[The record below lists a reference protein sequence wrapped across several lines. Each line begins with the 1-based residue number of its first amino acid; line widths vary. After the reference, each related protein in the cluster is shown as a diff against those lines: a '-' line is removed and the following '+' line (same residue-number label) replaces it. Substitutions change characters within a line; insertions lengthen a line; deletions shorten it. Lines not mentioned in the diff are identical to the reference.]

1 MACRLEVGQRRAA
14 TRALPPA
21 APIAE
26 TERFTNAI
34 GDLPE
39 ATNPRRRRPVE
50 HVAQSGEVAPQ
61 AAPNLILN
69 LHAGYSSEVAS

>member
-1 MACRLEVGQRRAA
+1 MACCLQVGQRRAA

-26 TERFTNAI
+26 IERFTNAI

-39 ATNPRRRRPVE
+39 AVNALRDRPVQ